1 MLANVSF
8 EFGCRNSHITHI
20 VFVVSHGVVWEFLGV
35 IVEVQI
41 DVVLEDKD
49 LWSKRGEVER
59 RP

>member
-1 MLANVSF
+1 MGGL
-8 EFGCRNSHITHI
+8 
-20 VFVVSHGVVWEFLGV
+20 LGV

-41 DVVLEDKD
+41 DVVFEDKD